1 MEKWHTKEIM
11 SVLSELG
18 SCLENGLSEEQY
30 RAGQIKFGPN
40 ELKER
45 RGRGIIMM
53 LLDQFKEFIVLILI
67 AACIISMFLGEMMD
81 AMVILA
87 IVVLN
92 AALGVVQ
99 EERANKAIAALKRM
113 STPKVMVKRD
123 GELKKVSQKDLVPG
137 DIIFLET
144 GGYVGADARIIESIN
159 LKINESS
166 LTGEST
172 PVDKTSEAIHAEG
185 LPVADMKN
193 MVFMGTFASY
203 GRGEAVVVA
212 TGMDT
217 QIGKIAEIVQEEPEV
232 RTPLQNRLEA
242 FGKWL
247 GLATLFICFIVFITA
262 IIEGGDFFEDFLT
275 AVSLAVAA
283 IPEGLPAVTTISLA
297 LGAYRMSKKGAI
309 IRKLPAVETLGS
321 VSVICSDKTGTLT
334 QNKMSVN
341 VVYVGGRTINIT
353 GVGYDP
359 KGDFYDGSAKLEPL
373 KNNELKNLL
382 TGMALCN
389 DSYLEHLKETG
400 AYDVIGDPT
409 EGALIVLAAKAGI
422 TRLTLESD
430 LPRVNELPFDSRRKL
445 MSTVHRTSEGKY
457 IVYTKGAPE
466 QLLELCSNADKQ
478 QILAENVKLTSQG
491 LRTLGL
497 AYKETQNDMK
507 IDDMEKGLVFIGLV
521 AMIDQARPEVKDAVR
536 LCKEAGITPV
546 MITGDHKLTADA
558 IARELGI
565 EKVYARVSPEQ
576 KLHIV
581 EEYKSK
587 GHIVAVTGDGVND
600 APALKRADIGIA
612 MGITGT
618 DVAKEASDMVL
629 ADDNFATIVEAVRE
643 GRGIFENI
651 RKFVW
656 YLLSANVGEIL
667 TMFFAIILRMPLP
680 LLPIQ
685 ILWVNLV
692 TDGLPALA
700 LSAEPIESDVMKA
713 PPRKKEEGIINKSII
728 ISMFMVGISMAVVTL
743 ILFNIGLKDSLLKG
757 RTFAFSALAM
767 LEMYHVFNC
776 KSEKLSVFKTGI
788 FSNIYLILSVALT
801 IILQLLV
808 IYNPVLQKIFRTV
821 PLSGA
826 ELMLLFAL
834 SSTPLILIEI
844 KKAFERS
851 FAAR

>member
-1 MEKWHTKEIM
+1 MKKWHTKEIK

-18 SCLENGLSEEQY
+18 SSLEKGLSEEQS
-30 RAGQIKFGPN
+30 RSGLIKFGPN
-40 ELKER
+40 ELKEK

-67 AACIISMFLGEMMD
+67 AACVISIFLGEITD
-81 AMVILA
+81 AMVILL

-92 AALGVVQ
+92 AVLGVVQ

-113 STPKVMVKRD
+113 ATPKVMVKRD
-123 GELKKVSQKDLVPG
+123 GELKKMSQKDLVPG

-172 PVDKTSEAIHAEG
+172 PVDKISEAIHTEG

-217 QIGKIAEIVQEEPEV
+217 QIGKIAEMVQEDREV
-232 RTPLQNRLEA
+232 KTPLQQRLEV

-247 GLATLFICFIVFITA
+247 GLATLFICVIVFVTA
-262 IIEGGDFFEDFLT
+262 LIEGGDLFEDFLT

-334 QNKMSVN
+334 QNKMSAN
-341 VVYVGGRTINIT
+341 VVYVSGRTIDIT

-359 KGDFYDGSAKLEPL
+359 TGEFYDAKTKIDPL
-373 KNNELKNLL
+373 DDAAINNLL
-382 TGMALCN
+382 FGMALCN
-389 DSYLEHLKETG
+389 DAYLEHFKETG

-422 TRLTLESD
+422 TRLKLESD

-445 MSTVHRTSEGKY
+445 MSTVHRTGEGKY

-478 QILAENVKLTSQG
+478 KILAENERLTTQG

-497 AYKETQNDMK
+497 AYKEIQNDVK
-507 IDDMEKGLVFIGLV
+507 TDELEKGLIFIGLV
-521 AMIDQARPEVKDAVR
+521 GMIDQARPEVKDAVR

-565 EKVYARVSPEQ
+565 ENVYARVSPEQ
-576 KLHIV
+576 KLSIV

-629 ADDNFATIVEAVRE
+629 ADDNFATIVAAVEE

-667 TMFFAIILRMPLP
+667 TMFFAIIMRMPLP

-700 LSAEPIESDVMKA
+700 LSAEPIEKDIMSL
-713 PPRKKEEGIINKSII
+713 PPRKKEEGIINKNII
-728 ISMFMVGISMAVVTL
+728 FSMLIVGASMAAVTL
-743 ILFNIGLKDSLLKG
+743 FLFTIGMKDSVAKG
-757 RTFAFSALAM
+757 RTLAFSALAM

-801 IILQLLV
+801 VILQLLV
-808 IYNPVLQKIFRTV
+808 IYNPMLQKIFRTV